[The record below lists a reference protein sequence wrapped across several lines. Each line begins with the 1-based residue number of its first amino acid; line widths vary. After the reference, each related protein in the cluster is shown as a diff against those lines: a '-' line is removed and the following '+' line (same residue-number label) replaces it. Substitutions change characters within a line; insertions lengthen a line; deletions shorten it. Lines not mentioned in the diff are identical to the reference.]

1 MKTRT
6 ISRFPLGYDGKM
18 LLLDQHLIMML
29 QEQNQHKSKAM
40 TSQQR
45 DWLAAK
51 MVHDATAITMLYEHQ
66 HDKVRSTDATRARDH
81 FGKHSLFAKWW
92 FLFSECW
99 VVNAG
104 EIMTQQGTGVGC
116 FPCFSGDR
124 VTWIVGEHTLVSTS
138 EAEKTGKKKE
148 RNMHMA
154 EQKKLLW
161 QLQWDAPH
169 WVTWSFI
176 AAIVVYLK
184 SVPHSPSAVNTLYTT
199 SVVLIQRMEK
209 RHRRNVWRQTTP
221 RCSRDVQRSFY

>member
-66 HDKVRSTDATRARDH
+66 HDKIRSTDATRARDH

-138 EAEKTGKKKE
+138 EAEKTGKKKRKKYAHGWTE
-148 RNMHMA
+148 EAVVTAPMRRTALSDMILHCSHCSLSQVSPTQSLCCEYSLHHQRCINPTYGKKA
-154 EQKKLLW
+154 QKKCMETN
-161 QLQWDAPH
+161 DAKMQQRR
-169 WVTWSFI
+169 
-176 AAIVVYLK
+176 AA
-184 SVPHSPSAVNTLYTT
+184 
-199 SVVLIQRMEK
+199 
-209 RHRRNVWRQTTP
+209 
-221 RCSRDVQRSFY
+221 